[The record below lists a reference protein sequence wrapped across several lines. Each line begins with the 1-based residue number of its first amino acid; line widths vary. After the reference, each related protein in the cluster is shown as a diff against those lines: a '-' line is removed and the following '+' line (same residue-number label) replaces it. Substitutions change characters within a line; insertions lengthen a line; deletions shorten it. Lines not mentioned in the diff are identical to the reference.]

1 MREKRRNFAIEFLTK
16 ITMKNKIFNL
26 LKQEYAHL
34 GLGDEFLSGLAESLA
49 NSGFV
54 TDENI
59 QGVVS
64 AQKAYLES
72 MQKSNDK
79 RVQDAVTRAK
89 KDAEDAQSAKIA
101 DLEKQLEEAKK
112 QTPPPPTKDDEIP
125 EWYKAKEKERE
136 AKEAAYQKEI
146 DALKKAKEDADK
158 ATADAEAAR
167 VAAQRLESINKK
179 AKEKGIPDYIIKRGF
194 GSLPADADE
203 AVIDTYLSEYAQELK
218 TNLLPGK
225 GGIPQGNGEKADKA
239 ETDAMVAKLF
249 PNAKKEAK

>member
-1 MREKRRNFAIEFLTK
+1 
-16 ITMKNKIFNL
+16 MKDKIFKR

-34 GLGDEFLSGLAESLA
+34 GLDDTFLLGLAESLA

-59 QGVVS
+59 EGVVS

-79 RVQDAVTRAK
+79 RVQEAVDKAK
-89 KDAEDAQSAKIA
+89 KAAQEEQSAKIA
-101 DLEKQLEEAKK
+101 DLEKQLEEAKSK
-112 QTPPPPTKDDEIP
+112 QTPPPPVDKDIP

-136 AKEAAYQKEI
+136 EKEAAYQNQI
-146 DALKKAKEDADK
+146 DELKKAKEEADRQK
-158 ATADAEAAR
+158 SEAEAAR
-167 VAAQRLESINKK
+167 VAAQRLESINNK

-194 GSLPADADE
+194 GSLPADADD
-203 AVIDTYLSEYAQELK
+203 AAIDTYLSEYAQELK

-225 GGIPQGNGEKADKA
+225 NSIPQSNGDKADKA
-239 ETDAMVAKLF
+239 ETDAMVGKLF
-249 PNAKKEAK
+249 PNSKKKEN

>member
-1 MREKRRNFAIEFLTK
+1 
-16 ITMKNKIFNL
+16 MKNKIFNL

-34 GLGDEFLSGLAESLA
+34 GLGDDFLLGLAESLA

-79 RVQDAVTRAK
+79 RVQDAVDKAK
-89 KDAEDAQSAKIA
+89 KAAEDAQSAKIA
-101 DLEKQLEEAKK
+101 DLEKQLAEAKDK
-112 QTPPPPTKDDEIP
+112 QKTTTSGDDVP
-125 EWYKAKEKERE
+125 EWFKAKEKERE
-136 AKEAAYQKEI
+136 EREKAYQKEI
-146 DALKKAKEDADK
+146 DDLKKAKADADK
-158 ATADAEAAR
+158 AKADAETAR
-167 VAAQRLESINKK
+167 VAAERLESINKK

-194 GSLPADADE
+194 GSLPADADDA
-203 AVIDTYLSEYAQELK
+203 AVDVYLSEYAQELK

-225 GGIPQGNGEKADKA
+225 NSLPQIDNLKADKA
-239 ETDAMVAKLF
+239 ETDAMVDKLF
-249 PNAKKEAK
+249 PSAKKEEK

>member
-1 MREKRRNFAIEFLTK
+1 
-16 ITMKNKIFNL
+16 MKDKIFKR

-34 GLGDEFLSGLAESLA
+34 GLDDTFLLGLAESLA

-59 QGVVS
+59 EGVVS

-79 RVQDAVTRAK
+79 RVQTAVDKAK
-89 KDAEDAQSAKIA
+89 KEAEDAQSAKIA
-101 DLEKQLEEAKK
+101 DLEKQLAEARK
-112 QTPPPPTKDDEIP
+112 QTSPLPSDDEIP
-125 EWYKAKEKERE
+125 NWYKAKEKERE
-136 AKEAAYQKEI
+136 EKEKAYQKEI
-146 DALKKAKEDADK
+146 ADLKKAKEDADK
-158 ATADAEAAR
+158 EKSEAEAAR
-167 VAAQRLESINKK
+167 VEAQRLETINNK

-194 GSLPADADE
+194 GSLPADADD
-203 AVIDTYLSEYAQELK
+203 AAIDAYLSEYAQELK

-225 GGIPQGNGEKADKA
+225 GSIPQGKGEKADKA

-249 PNAKKEAK
+249 PSAKKEEK

>member
-1 MREKRRNFAIEFLTK
+1 
-16 ITMKNKIFNL
+16 MKNKIFNL

-34 GLGDEFLSGLAESLA
+34 GLGDEFLLGLAESLA

-79 RVQDAVTRAK
+79 RVQDAVDKAK
-89 KDAEDAQSAKIA
+89 KAAEDAQSAKIA
-101 DLEKQLEEAKK
+101 DLEKQLAEAKDK
-112 QTPPPPTKDDEIP
+112 KTLPPSNDDVP
-125 EWYKAKEKERE
+125 DWYKAKEKERE
-136 AKEAAYQKEI
+136 EKEKAYQKQI
-146 DALKKAKEDADK
+146 DDLKKAKEDADRAK
-158 ATADAEAAR
+158 AEAETAR
-167 VAAQRLESINKK
+167 VKAQRLESINNK

-194 GSLPADADE
+194 GSLPEDADD
-203 AVIDTYLSEYAQELK
+203 AAIDAYLSEYAQELK

-225 GGIPQGNGEKADKA
+225 NSLPQGNGEKADKA

-249 PNAKKEAK
+249 PSPKKEEK

>member
-1 MREKRRNFAIEFLTK
+1 
-16 ITMKNKIFNL
+16 MKDKIFKR

-34 GLGDEFLSGLAESLA
+34 GLDDTFLLGLAESLA
-49 NSGFV
+49 TSGFV

-59 QGVVS
+59 EGVVS

-79 RVQDAVTRAK
+79 RVQEAVDKAK
-89 KDAEDAQSAKIA
+89 KAAQDEQSAKIA

-112 QTPPPPTKDDEIP
+112 QQTPPPPYDKEIP

-136 AKEAAYQKEI
+136 ANEKAYQQQI
-146 DALKKAKEDADK
+146 DELKKAKEEADRQK
-158 ATADAEAAR
+158 TEAEAAR
-167 VAAQRLESINKK
+167 VAAQRLEAINNK

-194 GSLPADADE
+194 GSLPADADD
-203 AVIDTYLSEYAQELK
+203 AAIDTYLSEYAQELK

-225 GGIPQGNGEKADKA
+225 GSIPQGNGEKADKA

-249 PNAKKEAK
+249 PGSKKEEK

>member
-1 MREKRRNFAIEFLTK
+1 
-16 ITMKNKIFNL
+16 MKNKIFNL

-34 GLGDEFLSGLAESLA
+34 GLGDEFLLGLAESLA

-79 RVQDAVTRAK
+79 RVQDAVDKAK
-89 KDAEDAQSAKIA
+89 KAAEDAQSAKIA
-101 DLEKQLEEAKK
+101 DLEKQLAEAKDK
-112 QTPPPPTKDDEIP
+112 KTPPPSHDDVP
-125 EWYKAKEKERE
+125 DWYKAKEKERE
-136 AKEAAYQKEI
+136 EKEKAYQKQI
-146 DALKKAKEDADK
+146 DDLKKAKEDADRAK
-158 ATADAEAAR
+158 AEAETAR
-167 VAAQRLESINKK
+167 VKAQRLESINNK

-194 GSLPADADE
+194 GSLPEDADD
-203 AVIDTYLSEYAQELK
+203 AAIDAYLSEYAQELK

-225 GGIPQGNGEKADKA
+225 NSLPQGKGEKADKA
-239 ETDAMVAKLF
+239 ETDAFVDKLF
-249 PNAKKEAK
+249 PNSKKKEE

>member
-1 MREKRRNFAIEFLTK
+1 
-16 ITMKNKIFNL
+16 MKDKIFKR

-34 GLGDEFLSGLAESLA
+34 GLDDTFLLGLAESLA

-59 QGVVS
+59 EGVVS

-79 RVQDAVTRAK
+79 RVQEAVDKAK
-89 KDAEDAQSAKIA
+89 KAAQEEQSAKIA
-101 DLEKQLEEAKK
+101 DLEKQLEEAKSK
-112 QTPPPPTKDDEIP
+112 QTPPPSADKDIP

-136 AKEAAYQKEI
+136 EKEAAYQNQI
-146 DALKKAKEDADK
+146 DELKKAKEEADRQK
-158 ATADAEAAR
+158 SEAEAAR
-167 VAAQRLESINKK
+167 VAAQRLESINNK

-194 GSLPADADE
+194 GSLPADADD
-203 AVIDTYLSEYAQELK
+203 AAIDTYLSEYAQELK

-225 GGIPQGNGEKADKA
+225 NSIPQGNGDKADKA
-239 ETDAMVAKLF
+239 ETDAMVGKLF
-249 PNAKKEAK
+249 PNSKKKEN